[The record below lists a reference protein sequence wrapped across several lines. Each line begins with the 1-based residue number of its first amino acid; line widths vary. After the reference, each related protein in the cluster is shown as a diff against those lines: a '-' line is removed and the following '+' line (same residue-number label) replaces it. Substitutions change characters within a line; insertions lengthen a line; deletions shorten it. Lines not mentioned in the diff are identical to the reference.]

1 MRAPGAELCHL
12 PAACRECWRELA
24 PPDPVHA
31 ELEPFRTSE
40 TKCELPLVPGELRIL
55 TTGKAVS
62 PDPAGSTE
70 TEPVRL
76 NWIVRSVLRSRIGS
90 TSPAAGSR
98 IRRFRS
104 RPPATSRSANRIF
117 RE

>member
-1 MRAPGAELCHL
+1 MIFNESTEQKLLTFRPRAGG
-12 PAACRECWRELA
+12 CWRELA

-62 PDPAGSTE
+62 PDPAG
-70 TEPVRL
+70 
-76 NWIVRSVLRSRIGS
+76 
-90 TSPAAGSR
+90 AA
-98 IRRFRS
+98 RRR
-104 RPPATSRSANRIF
+104 NRCA
-117 RE
+117 